1 MDDILPEISI
11 KVIPGA
17 AASEFLIS
25 SALRAGQPRS
35 LRRLAPANLSTLRAD
50 RTITNQGV
58 FDASRRP
65 DNSALRADAFDRSHL
80 ILIHLTTL
88 FLASD

>member
-25 SALRAGQPRS
+25 SALRAGQPKESSALGAGKSFDASRRPDNYQPRS
-35 LRRLAPANLSTLRAD
+35 LRRFAPANLSTLRAD
-50 RTITNQGV
+50 AKSSYSYSLDDVIFG
-58 FDASRRP
+58 F
-65 DNSALRADAFDRSHL
+65 
-80 ILIHLTTL
+80 
-88 FLASD
+88 

>member
-35 LRRLAPANLSTLRAD
+35 LRRLAPANLSTLRAN

-58 FDASRRP
+58 FGASRRQIFRRFAP
-65 DNSALRADAFDRSHL
+65 TGQFGASRRRADA
-80 ILIHLTTL
+80 
-88 FLASD
+88 